1 MKTPIL
7 PCFTVMAFTL
17 LFLFGCPANLQK
29 AKSGEIKPVD
39 ARQELEKNARAA
51 VLNLEQNNEPQIAVP
66 AQPVPA
72 EAAAPAAKYTMSV
85 STGNMVKISSDD
97 QIQKDLDE
105 QHRKAREGGYDK
117 EFHGAI
123 EKYGGE
129 RLKEEWKKNCQNR
142 TKDNAELNCY

>member
-51 VLNLEQNNEPQIAVP
+51 VLNLEQSIEPQIAAP

-72 EAAAPAAKYTMSV
+72 EAAAPSGKYTMRF

-97 QIQKDLDE
+97 QIQRDLDE
-105 QHRKAREGGYDK
+105 QHQKARDGGYD
-117 EFHGAI
+117 EEYHRAI

-129 RLKEEWKKNCQNR
+129 RLKDEWKKNCNNR
-142 TKDNAELNCY
+142 TRETQELNCY